1 MTSVVY
7 ATDRPAAAE
16 SRVSAVSWAAI
27 IAGAVG
33 ATATTFALMVLGSA
47 LGLSVLSPWSQPSA
61 VITTFAISSAIWL
74 VVMQWVSAALGGYI
88 AGRMRTRWTD
98 IHGDEVFFRD
108 TAHGF
113 LAWCLSTLIVV
124 CIAAGAATGVASR
137 AVQAT
142 ATVAGGAAAGA
153 GDAAGRDAGQADYFI
168 DMMFRPTP
176 GGTAQA
182 SPAETRGE
190 VARIMAE
197 GVVDGRLTPADRTY
211 VAQLVA
217 ARTGLSQTDAERRV
231 DEVMVQI
238 AAAKEKVKEQAD
250 AARKA
255 GIVMSFVTFLS
266 LLIGAFIAS
275 VSAALG
281 GRLRDY

>member
-7 ATDRPAAAE
+7 ATDRPAATE
-16 SRVSAVSWAAI
+16 SRISAVSWAAVT
-27 IAGAVG
+27 AGAVV
-33 ATATTFALMVLGSA
+33 ATATSFALIILGSA
-47 LGLSVLSPWSQPSA
+47 LGLSVLSPWSQQA
-61 VITTFAISSAIWL
+61 ATVATTFAVSTAVWL
-74 VVMQWVSAALGGYI
+74 VVMQWVASALGGYI
-88 AGRMRTRWTD
+88 AGRLRIRWRD
-98 IHGDEVFFRD
+98 IHDDEVFFRD

-113 LAWCLSTLIVV
+113 LAWCLSTLIVA
-124 CIAAGAATGVASR
+124 CIAIGAATGVASR

-153 GDAAGRDAGQADYFI
+153 AGVSSGQTDYFV

-176 GGTAQA
+176 GGTAQPNA
-182 SPAETRGE
+182 AESRGE
-190 VARIMAE
+190 VSRILVD
-197 GVVDGRLTPADRTY
+197 GLTDGRLTPADRTY

-217 ARTGLSQTDAERRV
+217 ARTGLSQAEAERRV
-231 DEVMVQI
+231 DEVLIQVV
-238 AAAKEKVKEQAD
+238 AAKAKAKERAD

-255 GIVMSFVTFLS
+255 GIVMSFATFLS
-266 LLIGAFIAS
+266 LLVGAFIAS

>member
-7 ATDRPAAAE
+7 PSDRPAATE

-27 IAGAVG
+27 IAGAVV

-47 LGLSVLSPWSQPSA
+47 LGLTVLSPWSQASA
-61 VITTFAISSAIWL
+61 VATTFAISSAIWII
-74 VVMQWVSAALGGYI
+74 VMQWVSAALGGYI

-98 IHGDEVFFRD
+98 IHTDEVFFRD

-113 LAWCLSTLIVV
+113 LAWCLSTLIVA
-124 CIAAGAATGVASR
+124 CIAISAATGAASK
-137 AVQAT
+137 AVEAT

-153 GDAAGRDAGQADYFI
+153 ARVAQGQTDYFV
-168 DMMFRPTP
+168 DMMFRPTA

-182 SPAETRGE
+182 NPNETRGE
-190 VARIMAE
+190 VTRILVDGLA
-197 GVVDGRLTPADRTY
+197 DGRLTPADRTY

-217 ARTGLSQTDAERRV
+217 ARTGLSQAEAERRV
-231 DEVMVQI
+231 DEVMVQLS
-238 AAAKEKVKEQAD
+238 AAKAKAKEQAD

-255 GIVMSFVTFLS
+255 GIVMAFVTFVS
-266 LLIGAFIAS
+266 LLIGAFIGS